1 MFEPELDDDD
11 DEDDD
16 APAPKAPNAAI
27 TACVIASTSIP
38 PGNNS
43 REVGGEGTGGA
54 GGINAGAGAGIAG
67 TLLDETPTAAAAD
80 NLVTQWFS
88 IAVSHESNEPLGCD
102 ALTESS
108 KKGGKRPCSS
118 SAMGA
123 SAQ

>member
-11 DEDDD
+11 DDELD

-43 REVGGEGTGGA
+43 REMGGEGTGGA
-54 GGINAGAGAGIAG
+54 GGRNAGVGAGIVG
-67 TLLDETPTAAAAD
+67 TLLDETPTAAAAI
-80 NLVTQWFS
+80 LPTQWLS
-88 IAVSHESNEPLGCD
+88 IAAIHESKEPFGFD
-102 ALTESS
+102 ALTASS
-108 KKGGKRPCSS
+108 KKGGRRPCNSN
-118 SAMGA
+118 AMGA